1 MNSEYVESESCL
13 RHPGFGSANRHAVP
27 PEPPFDAQLNMWYRE
42 LDSPPDFSSRLASR
56 STLASG
62 GRKIYVDSPHARNF
76 TIGSSL
82 VVEAVSE
89 DDSMSDVSTTAT
101 QAVPALTRGSSTA
114 SSAGTA
120 ETGAASA
127 LDGGY
132 LLESHDGVLT
142 VPNRFQPNAD
152 LLCPFQILDCQQVFS
167 EVFDF
172 KTHVFS
178 HFKGHN
184 APEKASCFLCDMKFT
199 QNPQEHAAMAWNK
212 MLSHL
217 AHDHFRQGQ
226 RLATVRTDFSL
237 MRWMYA
243 RRIIDD
249 AQFKRTQMCRIPTV
263 LPTSSVGEIVDTPMA
278 PMPPPVQQAGSS
290 RSRFPASVGPQSDA
304 FTLSAGRRADRRR
317 REATRASVSHRDN
330 R

>member
-1 MNSEYVESESCL
+1 MNSEYVENERCL

-27 PEPPFDAQLNMWYRE
+27 PEPPFDAHLNMWYRE
-42 LDSPPDFSSRLASR
+42 CDSPPDFLSRLASR

-62 GRKIYVDSPHARNF
+62 RRKIYVDSPHTRNF
-76 TIGSSL
+76 TIESSL

-89 DDSMSDVSTTAT
+89 DDSMSNVSTTAT
-101 QAVPALTRGSSTA
+101 EAVPALTRGSSTA

-132 LLESHDGVLT
+132 LLESHEGVLT
-142 VPNRFQPNAD
+142 VPNRFQPDAD
-152 LLCPFQILDCQQVFS
+152 LLCPFQILDCQEVFS
-167 EVFDF
+167 EVVDF

-184 APEKASCFLCDMKFT
+184 APKKASCFLCDMKFT
-199 QNPQEHAAMAWNK
+199 QTPQEHAAMAWNK

-217 AHDHFRQGQ
+217 ANDHFRQGQ

-237 MRWMYA
+237 MRWMYG

-249 AQFKRTQMCRIPTV
+249 AQFKRTQMCPIPIV
-263 LPTSSVGEIVDTPMA
+263 LPTSSVGEIVNTPMA
-278 PMPPPVQQAGSS
+278 PMAPPVQQTGSG
-290 RSRFPASVGPQSDA
+290 RSHFPVSVGLQSEA
-304 FTLSAGRRADRRR
+304 FTLFASRRVDRRR
-317 REATRASVSHRDN
+317 REATRASMSHRGN
-330 R
+330 L